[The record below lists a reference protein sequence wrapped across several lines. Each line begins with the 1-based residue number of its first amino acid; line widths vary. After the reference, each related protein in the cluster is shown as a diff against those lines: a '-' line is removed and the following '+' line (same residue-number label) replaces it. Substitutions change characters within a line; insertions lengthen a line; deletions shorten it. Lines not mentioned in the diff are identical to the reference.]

1 MADIELEELK
11 SRLEISEYKKLK
23 LQKMLA
29 KRTME
34 EEASPWGMVDIMTL
48 LLVFFL
54 FLYASSAGGTFAV
67 ARDSSENTPVIKIE
81 SPPSLKKP
89 LEIKPLDAFE
99 DMQVPPKSF
108 TKDISTSDT
117 TVQQLRS
124 EVLKAISPNDKDV
137 FSVRNEPHR
146 LVLVIGERITFKP
159 GEATLLKAYGP
170 IFKKIAGFIASK
182 EGYQVVVSGHT
193 DNTPINTAAF
203 PSNLE
208 LSAVRAINVANF
220 LIDNG
225 VQAGRMSIQGF
236 SEYRPLFDNSSKEN
250 RQANRRVEISLIN
263 TQINEQNPNADRLHL

>member
-1 MADIELEELK
+1 MPDIELEELK

-34 EEASPWGMVDIMTL
+34 EETSPWGMVDIMTL

-54 FLYASSAGGTFAV
+54 FLYTTSAGGTFSV
-67 ARDSSENTPVIKIE
+67 THHSSENGSVLKIG
-81 SPPSLKKP
+81 PPLSLKRP
-89 LEIKPLDAFE
+89 SGTKPLDAFDE
-99 DMQVPPKSF
+99 IQVPPLPL
-108 TKDISTSDT
+108 TEAVSTSDT

-124 EVLKAISPNDKDV
+124 EVLKAITPNDKDV

-146 LVLVIGERITFKP
+146 LVLVIGERITFEP
-159 GEATLLKAYGP
+159 GKAILLEAYRP
-170 IFKKIAGFIASK
+170 IFEKIAGFIASK
-182 EGYQVVVSGHT
+182 KGYQVVVSGHT
-193 DNTPINTAAF
+193 DNTPIHTEAF

-225 VQAGRMSIQGF
+225 VQASRVSIQGF
-236 SEYRPLFDNSSKEN
+236 SEYRPLFDNSSNEN

-263 TQINEQNPNADRLHL
+263 ERNPNADRFHQ